1 MISVLCSYAWEKED
15 NVVNEYILSRLVY
28 EDGKLSG
35 DNRTSEDFDDYFS
48 KKIMTSS
55 DCLIGIGPKTFQTK
69 LSFSGSGNSS
79 YKVFIV
85 MDGIVGLLIV
95 LFFYSGILLK
105 YYTRELFLL
114 FILYVISFIQRPYAL
129 WDSQILIYIL
139 SAFIFSNERKYKL
152 LN

>member
-1 MISVLCSYAWEKED
+1 
-15 NVVNEYILSRLVY
+15 
-28 EDGKLSG
+28 
-35 DNRTSEDFDDYFS
+35 
-48 KKIMTSS
+48 
-55 DCLIGIGPKTFQTK
+55 
-69 LSFSGSGNSS
+69 
-79 YKVFIV
+79 